1 MTWEYFD
8 VIEYGTGS
16 HMFGFSSSA
25 PKTFIRLHYMDV
37 ATSNPLGGDID
48 GDGLTNQQE
57 VYTYGTNPFVSDTDG
72 DGIDD
77 LYEVNNNFLDALFAG
92 DALLDPDGDNLV
104 NLWEYKLGLNLA
116 VANTD
121 TDGDGLVDALENFLG
136 RQFSSILSDTDSDGI
151 DDDLED
157 PDSDEIS
164 TLMEFGVYGTNG
176 LLFDTDD
183 DGMNDKWEI
192 VRGFNPLIF
201 VMALG
206 VAENPNADTDGDGL
220 TNQEE
225 SEYGTDP
232 NNNDTD
238 NDGVNDSDEIDQ
250 GSNPL
255 DSDDDAPPP
264 KGTTPINIRFGDPAS
279 SSGSEK

>member
-1 MTWEYFD
+1 MKKLLIGPFGLMTQATFAQQVQLEVSEGANAGDWNLDWNGVGGRFYTLQFSLDLVTWQYFD
-8 VIEYGTGS
+8 VIEYGTGA

-37 ATSNPLGGDID
+37 ATSNPLSGDID
-48 GDGLTNQQE
+48 GDGLRNQQE
-57 VYTYGTNPFVSDTDG
+57 VYTYGTNPFHSDTDG

-77 LYEVNNNFLDALFAG
+77 LHEVNNTALDPLFAG

-136 RQFSSILSDTDSDGI
+136 SQFSSILSDTDSDGI

-176 LLFDTDD
+176 LLFDTD
-183 DGMNDKWEI
+183 
-192 VRGFNPLIF
+192 
-201 VMALG
+201 
-206 VAENPNADTDGDGL
+206 VACNYA
-220 TNQEE
+220 
-225 SEYGTDP
+225 
-232 NNNDTD
+232 
-238 NDGVNDSDEIDQ
+238 
-250 GSNPL
+250 
-255 DSDDDAPPP
+255 
-264 KGTTPINIRFGDPAS
+264 
-279 SSGSEK
+279 SSGS